1 MYKSYEIAFVDD
13 TTGERGIDR
22 TFRCKSAES
31 ARTQF
36 RFSYG
41 PNRRVLSVTPVDP
54 K

>member
-13 TTGERGIDR
+13 ATGERGIDR

-36 RFSYG
+36 RFNYG
-41 PNRRVLSVTPVDP
+41 PNRRVLSVTPIDP
-54 K
+54 V

>member
-13 TTGERGIDR
+13 ATGERGIDR

-41 PNRRVLSVTPVDP
+41 PNRRVLSVTPIDP
-54 K
+54 V